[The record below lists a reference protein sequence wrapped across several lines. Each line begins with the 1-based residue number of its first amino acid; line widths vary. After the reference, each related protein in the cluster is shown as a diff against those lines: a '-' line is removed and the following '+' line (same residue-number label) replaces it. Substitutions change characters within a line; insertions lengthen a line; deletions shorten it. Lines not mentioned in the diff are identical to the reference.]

1 MNPKL
6 IAIENRTGA
15 FQHVFQRIMRMVPDR
30 DKGDKRLQRMLAFR
44 LINDGEAATASY
56 LIRNIRHFVHR
67 SDPKRFYDFLMDG
80 KDKEFPPSPS
90 PIDGGPPGAA

>member
-6 IAIENRTGA
+6 IAIENRSG
-15 FQHVFQRIMRMVPDR
+15 VFQLIFQRVMRMVPDR

-44 LINDGEAATASY
+44 LISDGEAATASY
-56 LIRNIRHFVHR
+56 LIRNIRHFVR
-67 SDPKRFYDFLMDG
+67 QPNPKRFYDFLMDG
-80 KDKEFPPSPS
+80 KDKEFPPSPA